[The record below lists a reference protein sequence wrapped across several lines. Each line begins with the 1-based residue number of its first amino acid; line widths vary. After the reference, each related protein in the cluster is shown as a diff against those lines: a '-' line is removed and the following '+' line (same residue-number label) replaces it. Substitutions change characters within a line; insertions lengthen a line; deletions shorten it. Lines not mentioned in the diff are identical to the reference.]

1 MEQPET
7 GDEHL
12 IKRGPAMLL
21 MLFLS
26 LFVSTPAWTQG
37 PDTHGPT
44 RIDRPDVQAGTWS
57 ARSQS
62 QVVKAKK
69 APKPFAVLPPPA
81 TPSFHSTL
89 LPSTTATAAVEIPR
103 VTRRAAAYQAR
114 APPAL

>member
-1 MEQPET
+1 VEQPET
-7 GDEHL
+7 ADEHL

-26 LFVSTPAWTQG
+26 LFVSAPAWTQA
-37 PDTHGPT
+37 PETHGPT
-44 RIDRPDVQAGTWS
+44 RIDRPDVQAGAWS
-57 ARSQS
+57 ARLQG

-69 APKPFAVLPPPA
+69 APKPFAVLPPPG

-89 LPSTTATAAVEIPR
+89 PPATAATATAEIPR
-103 VTRRAAAYQAR
+103 VIRRAAAYQAR